1 MKSSN
6 LEILIN
12 CIAPIILG
20 VIIYLCFRPNT
31 LNVFYWINSVG
42 LAGLLTFV
50 RSNLFVY
57 QNLLPSWIVNSLP
70 DGLWAYSF
78 IYTINL
84 VWKEKQGGY
93 WLWILLS
100 SIIIYLSEVLQY
112 YKVVHG
118 TFDVQDLIFLSLGI
132 AVSTLIISFKTKKYE
147 TTI

>member
-1 MKSSN
+1 M
-6 LEILIN
+6 
-12 CIAPIILG
+12 G
-20 VIIYLCFRPNT
+20 VFIYLCFRPNT
-31 LNVFYWINSVG
+31 VNVFYWINS
-42 LAGLLTFV
+42 AGLSRMVTFLK
-50 RSNLFVY
+50 SNFLDC
-57 QNLLPSWIVNSLP
+57 QNLLPKWIVNSLP

-93 WLWILLS
+93 WLWILIS

-118 TFDVQDLIFLSLGI
+118 TFDVHDLIFLSLGI
-132 AVSTLIISFKTKKYE
+132 ALSTLIILFKTKKYE

>member
-1 MKSSN
+1 
-6 LEILIN
+6 
-12 CIAPIILG
+12 

-70 DGLWAYSF
+70 GGLWAYSF

>member
-1 MKSSN
+1 MKYSK

-12 CIAPIILG
+12 CILPIILG
-20 VIIYLCFRPNT
+20 VFIYLCFRPNT

-42 LAGLLTFV
+42 LTGTVTFL
-50 RSNLFVY
+50 RSNLFFY

-78 IYTINL
+78 IYAINL
-84 VWKEKQGGY
+84 VWKEKQYEY
-93 WLWILLS
+93 WFWILIS
-100 SIIIYLSEVLQY
+100 CIIIILPEILQY

-132 AVSTLIISFKTKKYE
+132 ALSTFIISFKTKK
-147 TTI
+147 I

>member
-1 MKSSN
+1 M
-6 LEILIN
+6 
-12 CIAPIILG
+12 G
-20 VIIYLCFRPNT
+20 VFIYLCFRPNT

-42 LAGLLTFV
+42 LSGTVTFLK
-50 RSNLFVY
+50 SSFWVY
-57 QNLLPSWIVNSLP
+57 QNLLPRWIVNSLP

-93 WLWILLS
+93 WLWILIS

-112 YKVVHG
+112 YKVLHG

-132 AVSTLIISFKTKKYE
+132 ALSTFIISFKTKKYE

>member
-1 MKSSN
+1 
-6 LEILIN
+6 
-12 CIAPIILG
+12 LG
-20 VIIYLCFRPNT
+20 VFIYLCFRPNT

-42 LAGLLTFV
+42 LAGVLTFV

-57 QNLLPSWIVNSLP
+57 QNLLPNWIVNSLP

-93 WLWILLS
+93 WLWILIS

-132 AVSTLIISFKTKKYE
+132 ALSTIIISFKTKKYE

>member
-1 MKSSN
+1 M
-6 LEILIN
+6 
-12 CIAPIILG
+12 
-20 VIIYLCFRPNT
+20 
-31 LNVFYWINSVG
+31 
-42 LAGLLTFV
+42 
-50 RSNLFVY
+50 Y

-70 DGLWAYSF
+70 GGLWAYSF